1 MSNTTQAP
9 VNTTNVVKIDA
20 KAQTKAEAKKIA
32 DAKKKADAMKLQ
44 RITEAEAERIALK
57 FKTDEKAK
65 AKAKKEA
72 EALTKRIEAKAK
84 AQAKQV
90 ELNDKLEALKLSAK
104 SSFDFVKLANLT
116 DKIEDKTLSAIF
128 KKVTN
133 SVYASD
139 ICGSADNIPSFNE
152 FKALAPTKV
161 FFSNW
166 DGYMI
171 LRKCNKAEALASKV
185 KRQNNAVSKK

>member
-1 MSNTTQAP
+1 MKNTLETP
-9 VNTTNVVKIDA
+9 VNTANLNVEL
-20 KAQTKAEAKKIA
+20 KAEALKVA
-32 DAKKKADAMKLQ
+32 EKKAKAEALKLQ
-44 RITEAEAERIALK
+44 RITEAEAEKIALR
-57 FKTDEKAK
+57 FKTEEKAK
-65 AKAKKEA
+65 AKAKAEA
-72 EALTKRIEAKAK
+72 EALNKRIEAKAK

-128 KKVTN
+128 KKVTQ
-133 SVYASD
+133 SAYLLD
-139 ICGSADNIPSFNE
+139 IVGGENNVPTFNE

-166 DGYMI
+166 DGYML
-171 LRKCNKAEALASKV
+171 LRKFNAKEVLTSKVERQNKAVA
-185 KRQNNAVSKK
+185 KK

>member
-1 MSNTTQAP
+1 MLNTTQTLE
-9 VNTTNVVKIDA
+9 NTAKAVKTNVKIDA
-20 KAQTKAEAKKIA
+20 KAKAKAE
-32 DAKKKADAMKLQ
+32 AMKLQ
-44 RITEAEAERIALK
+44 RITEAEAERISLQ
-57 FKTDEKAK
+57 FKTKQKAEAK
-65 AKAKKEA
+65 AKAEA
-72 EALTKRIEAKAK
+72 EALKKRIEAKAK
-84 AQAKQV
+84 AEAKQV

-128 KKVTN
+128 KKVTQ
-133 SVYASD
+133 SAYLLD
-139 ICGSADNIPSFNE
+139 IVGGESNIPTFNQ
-152 FKALAPTKV
+152 FRDKAPQKV

-171 LRKCNKAEALASKV
+171 LRKFNAKEVLTSKV

>member
-1 MSNTTQAP
+1 MSNTTQTIE
-9 VNTTNVVKIDA
+9 NTAKAVKIDA

-32 DAKKKADAMKLQ
+32 DAKKKAEALKLK

-65 AKAKKEA
+65 AKAKLEA

-90 ELNDKLEALKLSAK
+90 ELNDKLKALKLSAK

-128 KKVTN
+128 KKVIN
-133 SVYASD
+133 SVYAAD
-139 ICGSADNIPSFNE
+139 ICGSAENIPKFNE

-171 LRKCNKAEALASKV
+171 LRKCNKAEALVSKV
-185 KRQNNAVSKK
+185 KRQNNAVAKK

>member
-1 MSNTTQAP
+1 MNTQAP
-9 VNTTNVVKIDA
+9 VNTAKAVKIDA
-20 KAQTKAEAKKIA
+20 KNVAQKKAKAEAL
-32 DAKKKADAMKLQ
+32 KLQ
-44 RITEAEAERIALK
+44 RITEAEAERIALQ
-57 FKTDEKAK
+57 FKTKQKAEAK
-65 AKAKKEA
+65 AKAEA
-72 EALTKRIEAKAK
+72 EALNKRIEAKAK

-128 KKVTN
+128 KKVMQ
-133 SVYASD
+133 SAYLLD
-139 ICGSADNIPSFNE
+139 ICGNADNVPTFNE
-152 FKALAPTKV
+152 FKAVAPNKV

-166 DGYMI
+166 DGYLM
-171 LRKCNKAEALASKV
+171 LRKFNKAEALVSKV

>member
-1 MSNTTQAP
+1 MSNTTQTLE
-9 VNTTNVVKIDA
+9 NTAKAVKIDA

-32 DAKKKADAMKLQ
+32 EAKKKADALKLQ
-44 RITEAEAERIALK
+44 RITEAEAERISLK

-65 AKAKKEA
+65 AKAKIEA

-128 KKVTN
+128 KKVLQ
-133 SVYASD
+133 SSYLLD
-139 ICGSADNIPSFNE
+139 IVGGESNVPTFAQFRE
-152 FKALAPTKV
+152 KAPNKV

-166 DGYMI
+166 DGYMM
-171 LRKCNKAEALASKV
+171 LRKFNAKELLTSKV
-185 KRQNNAVSKK
+185 KRQNNAVNKK